1 VADDLV
7 DTVINRDGAG
17 VSFYGQMAA
26 HVALRD
32 AVAIAIE
39 LQTKILV
46 DEQFD
51 AVAVIIRNDRQR
63 LKWAESDRWGAGGF
77 RDAAAGWRLL

>member
-1 VADDLV
+1 
-7 DTVINRDGAG
+7 
-17 VSFYGQMAA
+17 MAA

-46 DEQFD
+46 DEQFG
-51 AVAVIIRNDRQR
+51 AVAIVVRNDRQR
-63 LKWAESDRWGAGGF
+63 LKCAG
-77 RDAAAGWRLL
+77 